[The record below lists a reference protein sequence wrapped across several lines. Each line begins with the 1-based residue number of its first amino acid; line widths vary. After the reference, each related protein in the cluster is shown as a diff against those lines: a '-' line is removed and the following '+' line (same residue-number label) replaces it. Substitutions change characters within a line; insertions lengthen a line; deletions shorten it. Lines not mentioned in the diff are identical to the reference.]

1 MFCVVP
7 SLTHVGFAVCGMSQ
21 TRTEKQCLERLRW
34 GISTVSTNC
43 YSQKCHEVFFSATF
57 SVSARLCV
65 FSFYFFKM
73 QFLNKQ
79 FCFSFSTK
87 KVFHPCFL
95 NLNTEMRSLSSPLAL
110 FSYGCFLPCIPQRVF
125 TYCSKL

>member
-7 SLTHVGFAVCGMSQ
+7 SLTHVGFAVCGISQ

-34 GISTVSTNC
+34 SISTASTNC

-57 SVSARLCV
+57 SVSAPLCV
-65 FSFYFFKM
+65 FSFYFF
-73 QFLNKQ
+73 QDAVPKQ
-79 FCFSFSTK
+79 TILLLIFHK

-95 NLNTEMRSLSSPLAL
+95 NLNAEMRSLSSPLAL